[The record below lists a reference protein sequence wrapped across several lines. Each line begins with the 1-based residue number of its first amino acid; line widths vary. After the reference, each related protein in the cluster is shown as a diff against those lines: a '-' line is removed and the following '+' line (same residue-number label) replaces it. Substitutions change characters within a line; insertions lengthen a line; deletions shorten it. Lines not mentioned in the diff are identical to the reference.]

1 MPCTVLP
8 RSVELATALQNTGKT
23 VNPRGVWNPRFFGL
37 PQCKNLP
44 MMGNIEDDNWMT
56 VEENIRLGVPAVQN
70 VWPGFALQP
79 YTGPGPPP
87 AGGAGPSLEVRSVPQ
102 PFSNSPTAMLD
113 AALQMN
119 LFVDE
124 CVLYNA
130 YGPTNP
136 WVVNSIANPSGCT
149 YAYVTIAPMG
159 TATTTGRGGVQVLNA
174 CPIIVA
180 ELEGIPS
187 AGPIWGAIWWQCNY
201 TINFPGGG
209 SFTYNLCPT
218 GNPGAGYTPCPSV
231 PPAPAGNTRMIRAV
245 NMTPGAF
252 TWMRGQQFRTQVH
265 YLIPNINNSTQHLY
279 VASQIETKQVL

>member
-37 PQCKNLP
+37 PQCVNLP
-44 MMGNIEDDNWMT
+44 MIGNIEDRNWST
-56 VEENIRLGVPAVQN
+56 VEDNIRVGVPAVQN

-79 YTGPGPPP
+79 YSGPGPPP
-87 AGGAGPSLEVRSVPQ
+87 PGGAGPSLEVRSVG
-102 PFSNSPTAMLD
+102 SMLD

-136 WVVNSIANPSGCT
+136 WVGNSTTNPGGCT
-149 YAYVTIAPMG
+149 YAYVTVAPMG
-159 TATTTGRGGVQVLNA
+159 TPTTTGRGGTQVLNA
-174 CPIIVA
+174 CPTLLA
-180 ELEGIPS
+180 ELEGAYPGT
-187 AGPIWGAIWWQCNY
+187 GPLWGAIWWQCNY
-201 TINFPGGG
+201 TLNYPNGT

-218 GNPGAGYTPCPSV
+218 GNPGTGYTPCPSV
-231 PPAPAGNTRMIRAV
+231 PPAPSGNTRMIRAV
-245 NMTPGAF
+245 DMTPGAF
-252 TWMRGQQFRTQVH
+252 TWMRGQQFRTQVQ
-265 YLIPNINNSTQHLY
+265 YLIPNINNPTQHLY